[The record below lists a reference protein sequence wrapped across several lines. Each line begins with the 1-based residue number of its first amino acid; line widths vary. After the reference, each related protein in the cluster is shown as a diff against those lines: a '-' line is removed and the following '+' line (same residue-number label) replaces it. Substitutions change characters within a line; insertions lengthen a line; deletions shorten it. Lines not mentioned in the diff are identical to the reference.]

1 MNGANVVEKVE
12 QVGVVGQMSEVFTQQ
27 SVDGA
32 LQIERVIDGDQSNI
46 VLYHQHT
53 TTDHNHQQKMPS
65 IKDQR
70 QTDRSTTPTYAGLQR
85 CWGDF

>member
-27 SVDGA
+27 SVYGA

-65 IKDQR
+65 IED
-70 QTDRSTTPTYAGLQR
+70 
-85 CWGDF
+85 